1 MTSQHSNLM
10 ANRRGLTFWG
20 QWVTAMF
27 LANLV
32 LTALVVMKFGSIPSE
47 YRVLG
52 VLTILGSV
60 PCYAALQVYHKRH
73 RLLSG
78 MGRLLAGWCL
88 LLGAMMT
95 IAFATQTTGVYS
107 REVVFSWAILGFAV
121 QVLSYIPLRMLTRLH
136 SRKLRKDRRSVI
148 VGTGSLAKDL
158 ADKLSHPSRV
168 PLIGMIA
175 TEKSDPADDNGLPVL
190 GTLSELRDVIE
201 RENIR
206 RVYIA
211 VPLGEVQHIEN
222 IYIDLL
228 DMSVDVVWIPDFGS
242 MLLLNQSISEI
253 EHMPAIYLNESP
265 ISSHPAALFAKEAM
279 ERTLAALALL
289 LLSPLMIGIAI
300 AVRRSSP
307 GPILFKQERHG
318 WNGEVI
324 KVWKFRSMRVHAPE
338 TVVKQATRGDDRITK
353 VGAFIRR
360 TSLDELPQLFN
371 VVFGEMA
378 LVGPRPHAVTHNI
391 YYTDKIR
398 AYMARHRI
406 KPGITGLA
414 QITGHR
420 GETETIDKMQQ
431 RVNQD
436 LNYINQWSLW
446 LDVKILIKTPFTL
459 LSKNIY

>member
-1 MTSQHSNLM
+1 MTSQHSSIL

-20 QWVTAMF
+20 QWVTAM
-27 LANLV
+27 LLVNLI
-32 LTALVVMKFGSIPSE
+32 LTALVVHRYGVIPSE
-47 YRVLG
+47 YRLLG
-52 VLTILGSV
+52 ILTLLGSV
-60 PCYAALQVYHKRH
+60 PCYVAFQVYHKRH

-78 MGRLLAGWCL
+78 LGRLAAGWSL
-88 LLGAMMT
+88 LLATLLT
-95 IAFATQTTGVYS
+95 IAFATKTIGIYS
-107 REVVFSWAILGFAV
+107 REVLLTWAILGFAV
-121 QVLSYIPLRMLTRLH
+121 QVLSYLPLRMLTRLH
-136 SRKLRKDRRSVI
+136 SRKLRKERRSVI
-148 VGTGSLAKDL
+148 VGTGALAKDL
-158 ADKLSHPSRV
+158 AYKLSHPSRV
-168 PLIGMIA
+168 PLAGMIA
-175 TEKSDPADDNGLPVL
+175 TDKSDPGDTGTLPVL
-190 GTLSELRDVIE
+190 GNLENLREIIQ
-201 RENIR
+201 REHVR

-211 VPLGEVQHIEN
+211 VPLGEVAHIES

-279 ERTLAALALL
+279 ERSLALL
-289 LLSPLMIGIAI
+289 AIIILSPVMAAIAI
-300 AVRRSSP
+300 AVYRSSP

-318 WNGEVI
+318 WNSEVI
-324 KVWKFRSMRVHAPE
+324 KVWKFRSMRVHDDNE
-338 TVVKQATRGDDRITK
+338 VKQATRGDDRITP

-371 VVFGEMA
+371 VLFGEMA
-378 LVGPRPHAVTHNI
+378 LVGPRPHAITHNI

>member
-1 MTSQHSNLM
+1 MTSQHSNIL

-20 QWVTAMF
+20 QWVTAMC
-27 LANLV
+27 LVNLM
-32 LTALVVMKFGSIPSE
+32 LTAIVIHHYGVIPSQ
-47 YRVLG
+47 YRLLG
-52 VLTILGSV
+52 ILTLLGSV
-60 PCYAALQVYHKRH
+60 PCYAALRVYHKRH
-73 RLLSG
+73 RVLSG
-78 MGRLLAGWCL
+78 LGRLAAGWGL
-88 LLGAMMT
+88 LLGALLT
-95 IAFATQTTGVYS
+95 IAFTTENISSYS
-107 REVVFSWAILGFAV
+107 REVVITWAILGFVV
-121 QVLSYIPLRMLTRLH
+121 QVLSYLPLHVITRLH
-136 SRKLRKDRRSVI
+136 SRRLRKDRRSVI
-148 VGTGSLAKDL
+148 VGTGALAKDL
-158 ADKLSHPSRV
+158 AEKLSSPCRV
-168 PLIGMIA
+168 PLAGMI
-175 TEKSDPADDNGLPVL
+175 TTDHSDPDDECALPVL
-190 GTLSELRDVIE
+190 GNLENLRDIIE
-201 RENIR
+201 REHVR

-211 VPLGEVQHIEN
+211 VPLGEVAHIEG

-228 DMSVDVVWIPDFGS
+228 DMSVDVVWVPDFGS
-242 MLLLNQSISEI
+242 MLLINQSISEI

-279 ERTLAALALL
+279 ERSLALL
-289 LLSPLMIGIAI
+289 AIIILSPVMAGIAI

-307 GPILFKQERHG
+307 GPILFKQKRHG
-318 WNGEVI
+318 WNGGVI
-324 KVWKFRSMRVHAPE
+324 SVWKFRSMRMHDDH
-338 TVVKQATRGDDRITK
+338 VVKQATRGDDRITR

-371 VVFGEMA
+371 VLFGEMA
-378 LVGPRPHAVTHNI
+378 LVGPRPHAITHNI
-391 YYTDKIR
+391 YYTDKIL

-436 LNYINQWSLW
+436 LNYINHWSLW

>member
-1 MTSQHSNLM
+1 MTSQHSSIL

-20 QWVTAMF
+20 QWVIAMF
-27 LANLV
+27 LVNLT
-32 LTALVVMKFGSIPSE
+32 LTALVVNHFGVTPSE
-47 YRVLG
+47 YRLLG
-52 VLTILGSV
+52 ILTLLGSV

-78 MGRLLAGWCL
+78 LGRLAIGWGL
-88 LLGAMMT
+88 LLAALLT
-95 IAFATQTTGVYS
+95 ISFATKTSEIYS
-107 REVVFSWAILGFAV
+107 REVVFTWAILGFVV
-121 QVLSYIPLRMLTRLH
+121 QVLSYLPLRMITRLH
-136 SRKLRKDRRSVI
+136 SRKLRKERRSVI
-148 VGTGSLAKDL
+148 VGTGALAKDL
-158 ADKLSHPSRV
+158 AEKLSHPNRV
-168 PLIGMIA
+168 PLAGMITTDA
-175 TEKSDPADDNGLPVL
+175 SDPNDECALPVL
-190 GTLSELRDVIE
+190 GNLQNLREIIE
-201 RENIR
+201 REHVR

-211 VPLGEVQHIEN
+211 VPLGEVAHIES

-279 ERTLAALALL
+279 ERSLALL
-289 LLSPLMIGIAI
+289 AIILLSPLMAGIAI
-300 AVRRSSP
+300 AVLRSSP
-307 GPILFKQERHG
+307 GPVLFKQERHG

-324 KVWKFRSMRVHAPE
+324 KVWKFRSMRMHDDTE
-338 TVVKQATRGDDRITK
+338 VKQATRGDDRITP

-371 VVFGEMA
+371 VLFGEMA
-378 LVGPRPHAVTHNI
+378 LVGPRPHAITHNI

-446 LDVKILIKTPFTL
+446 LDIKILIKTPFTL